1 MADKNE
7 EIKGTKEE
15 FIKEFEIFCYKNGR
29 NRWEAWQDLMSFIA
43 FSISNAC
50 DNDIARKNKRES
62 EYMSLISRYK
72 YQDYIPKLF
81 AMVVIALEKNPDQDF
96 LGELYMSLDLGSHWH
111 GQFFTPYSVCR
122 MMAEMLYEDKRTRNI
137 ITVNDSSCGA
147 GATLIAQANL
157 LKQKGINYQKD
168 AIFVGQDIDRVVAMM
183 CYIQLSLLGCS
194 GYIVVANTL
203 TNPVC
208 GSVLLPEEKE
218 GQEFWYTPMFQMNSG
233 RMPTHSD
240 IPLPIAM

>member
-1 MADKNE
+1 MADSKE
-7 EIKGTKEE
+7 ELKGTREE
-15 FIKEFEIFCYKNGR
+15 FIKEFEIFSYKNGR

-43 FSISNAC
+43 LSISNSC
-50 DNDIARKNKRES
+50 ENDITRWNKREA
-62 EYMSLISRYK
+62 EYMSLIKKYK
-72 YQDYIPKLF
+72 YHDYVPKLF
-81 AMVVIALEKNPDQDF
+81 AIIVIALEKNPDQDF

-122 MMAEMLYEDKRTRNI
+122 MMTEMLYDNKKTNGL
-137 ITVNDSSCGA
+137 ITVNDPSCGA

-157 LKQKGINYQKD
+157 LKQKGIDYQRD

-208 GSVLLPEEKE
+208 GPTLLPEEKS
-218 GQEFWYTPMFQMNSG
+218 GLEFWYTPMFQINSG
-233 RMPTHSD
+233 R
-240 IPLPIAM
+240 IPVHPELPIAI